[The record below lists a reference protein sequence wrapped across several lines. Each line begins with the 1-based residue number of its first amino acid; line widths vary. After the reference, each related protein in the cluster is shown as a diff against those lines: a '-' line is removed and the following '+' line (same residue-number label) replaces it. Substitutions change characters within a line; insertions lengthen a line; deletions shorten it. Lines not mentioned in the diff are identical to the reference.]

1 MVNLPNNF
9 LGGVTLFNNKKIAA
23 GLAAACLPLMMVA
36 ISVPA
41 ASANTGVSSEVD
53 AIDRCA
59 WVLGGFSSD
68 LTLLTAGGAKY
79 QGVALSVSSTITGLT
94 LGLSGYLAPEG
105 AASGGTSTECSFY
118 NAKKQGQA
126 EFKLAT
132 ADTFTASY
140 GTSNTADTDMDFSL
154 AEGGGLGVEA
164 DVSGCTDFTSNDAA
178 FTAIND
184 LEEIFLKSTVDNIY
198 GGGAAPKC
206 SPDILVST
214 TIPASAGAPA
224 GAGQDY
230 SFTGPELTITL
241 RTPDVAG

>member
-1 MVNLPNNF
+1 M
-9 LGGVTLFNNKKIAA
+9 FNNKKIAA

-41 ASANTGVSSEVD
+41 ASADTGVSSEVD

-68 LTLLTAGGAKY
+68 LTLLTDGGAKY
-79 QGVALSVSSTITGLT
+79 QGVALSVSATITGLT

-118 NAKKQGQA
+118 NAQKQGQA

-132 ADTFTASY
+132 ADTFTATY
-140 GTSNTADTDMDFSL
+140 GTSNTPDADMDFTL
-154 AEGGGLGVEA
+154 TQGGGLGIEA
-164 DVSGCTDFTSNDAA
+164 DVSGCTDFTNTDAS
-178 FTAIND
+178 FTAIATD
-184 LEEIFLKSTVDNIY
+184 ATGLEEIFLKSTVNNIY
-198 GGGAAPKC
+198 GAGVAPKC
-206 SPDILVST
+206 SPDIVVST

>member
-1 MVNLPNNF
+1 M
-9 LGGVTLFNNKKIAA
+9 NNKKIAA
-23 GLAAACLPLMMVA
+23 GIAAACLPLMMVA

-53 AIDRCA
+53 AIDKCA
-59 WVLGGFSSD
+59 WQLGGFSSD
-68 LTLLTAGGAKY
+68 LTLLTDDGEKY
-79 QGVALSVSSTITGLT
+79 EGVALGVSATITGLT

-118 NAKKQGQA
+118 NAKEQGQA

-132 ADTFTASY
+132 ADTFQATFGA
-140 GTSNTADTDMDFSL
+140 SNTDDDDMDFSL
-154 AEGGGLGVEA
+154 TDGGGLAVEA
-164 DVSGCTDFTSNDAA
+164 NVSGCSGFTNNDAA
-178 FTAIND
+178 FTAVND

-198 GGGAAPKC
+198 GAGLAPKC

-214 TIPASAGAPA
+214 TIPASSGAPA

-241 RTPDVAG
+241 KTPAVEG